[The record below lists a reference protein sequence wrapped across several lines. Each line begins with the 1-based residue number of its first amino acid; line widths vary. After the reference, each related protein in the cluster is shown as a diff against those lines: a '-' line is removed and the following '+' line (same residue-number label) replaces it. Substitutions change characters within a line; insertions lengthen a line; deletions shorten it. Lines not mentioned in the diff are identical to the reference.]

1 MLNTKVQILIADD
14 HFVVKSGLK
23 LVINCY
29 YADYKMLFAS
39 NFKEIF
45 ENLKQH
51 KFDMLILDANF
62 PEGNTLSIIE
72 KIFTIQPKI
81 KILMY
86 SALEE
91 NIYASKFLS
100 LGVKGYLSKLA
111 DEDEIIS
118 AVTKVLRGEIYMS
131 STLKEIM
138 LNGFMN
144 NTPMNPFEKLSKREF
159 EIMMLLVQG
168 EANLEISNKL
178 NIKPSTISTY
188 KNRIF
193 EKLAINNIAE
203 LITLYK
209 LYQT

>member
-1 MLNTKVQILIADD
+1 MTNHKVHILIADD

-23 LVINCY
+23 LVINAY
-29 YADYKMLFAS
+29 YADYKIVCAS

-45 ENLKQH
+45 DNLNQQP
-51 KFDMLILDANF
+51 FDILILDANF
-62 PEGNTLSIIE
+62 PEGNSLSIIE
-72 KIFTIQPKI
+72 KILTIKPEI

-86 SALEE
+86 TALEE

-100 LGVKGYLSKLA
+100 LGTKGFLSKLA

-118 AVTKVLRGEIYMS
+118 AITKILRGEIYMS

-138 LNGFMN
+138 LNDFMN

-178 NIKPSTISTY
+178 RIKPSTISTY

-193 EKLAINNIAE
+193 EKLAVNNIPE
-203 LITLYK
+203 LIALNN
-209 LYQT
+209 LHQV